1 MSGETE
7 LLNLLTQDKSHAS
20 ISPESLELMGKQA
33 ANMYLD
39 EGVALNEAV
48 VKIASEHS
56 DINQEQL
63 SRICEFANTSVYLAK
78 HDQAKTAG
86 AEHSYP
92 QFQLADPARVI
103 QDMTDGARPTVVTQ
117 TDVAYGKH
125 PNRSLGI
132 SPEAAEAILE
142 GLFGVHEAEKHSSL
156 DYTRDSAL
164 GEIMDAKHNL
174 QDLRS
179 SLQSSAQQ
187 LDGMHKQASDE
198 YYDTVKRHLLDGGS
212 FADVVVAGTS
222 SGLSYEKYAS
232 AIQPFVTQLL
242 REKVASAAE
251 LSNDM
256 DGLEKVAHR
265 IINEQHPL
273 VASFRAYIG
282 LDYEIEKI
290 ATGLVDV
297 EKELKNVDSFIRE
310 TFGAE
315 TH

>member
-33 ANMYLD
+33 ANLYLG

-48 VKIASEHS
+48 VKIASEHA

-63 SRICEFANTSVYLAK
+63 KRVCEFANTAVYLAK

-86 AEHSYP
+86 AESSYP

-103 QDMTDGARPTVVTQ
+103 QDMTDGARPTVVTP
-117 TDVAYGKH
+117 TDVEYGKH

-132 SPEAAEAILE
+132 DPATANAILA
-142 GLFGVHEAEKHSSL
+142 GLFGVEEAEKNSSL
-156 DYTRDSAL
+156 DYTKDTAL

-187 LDGMHKQASDE
+187 LDSMHKQASDE
-198 YYDTVKRHLLDGGS
+198 FYDTMKRHLLDGGS
-212 FADVVVAGTS
+212 FVDVVVAGTAT
-222 SGLSYEKYAS
+222 GLSYEKYAE
-232 AIQPFVTQLL
+232 AVQPFVVRLL
-242 REKVASAAE
+242 KEKVATAAE
-251 LSNDM
+251 LSNDL
-256 DGLEKVAHR
+256 DSLEKTAHR
-265 IINEQHPL
+265 IVNEQHPL

-282 LDYEIEKI
+282 LDSEIEKI

-315 TH
+315 AR